1 MPKSKRNRIVSL
13 TKTKRKGHEN
23 KEILI
28 NAIRECVDSYK
39 YLYVF
44 SVQNMR
50 SNKVK
55 EIRSQFHDS
64 RFFMG
69 KNKVMQIAL
78 GRSVEDEIKKDLH
91 LISKNII
98 GNCGIMFTNQ
108 SKEEVV
114 KFFST
119 FVEKDYARAGYEVTE
134 TICLNEGPLPQF
146 SHAIE
151 PYIRK
156 LGMPTVLKVGV
167 VTLTRDYVL
176 CKVGDI
182 LTPEQARLLKLLEM
196 KISEFRITMRC
207 CWSAK
212 EESYEG
218 REEEIGDNN
227 ENEKDEDNDESEDD
241 DDMQT

>member
-1 MPKSKRNRIVSL
+1 MF
-13 TKTKRKGHEN
+13 
-23 KEILI
+23 
-28 NAIRECVDSYK
+28 
-39 YLYVF
+39 F

-78 GRSVEDEIKKDLH
+78 GRSLEDEIKGELH
-91 LISKNII
+91 RVSKNLI
-98 GNCGIMFTNQ
+98 GNCGLMFTNQ
-108 SKEEVV
+108 SKEEVAQ
-114 KFFST
+114 FFNA

-134 TICLNEGPLPQF
+134 SILLNEGPLPQF

-156 LGMPTVLKVGV
+156 LGMPTVLKVGI
-167 VTLTRDYVL
+167 VTLMRDYVL

-218 REEEIGDNN
+218 REGEVGDN
-227 ENEKDEDNDESEDD
+227 EKGDNEKDDNDESEEE
-241 DDMQT
+241 DMQT